1 MEALAVLGLVAN
13 IVQLLDAAGNAF
25 TVCCEIYTLGRSIE
39 DTSLAFTSEQLHEAY
54 GHLSKS
60 LNNTAIPIGS
70 GINLMSLATQCCETA
85 KTLQEELDALRK
97 PPGSGVRATIKKAWL
112 KKQKTK
118 AIKKLKFALSEYEK
132 ALDTK
137 ILIDVRQTLGT
148 LDAKQEGQSKQLGQQ
163 LSQLSSDL
171 KACQLGFAG
180 QLSSEIDRYVTA
192 SEAQHEVT
200 RDHVKT
206 HITDLNRS
214 HIEQLS
220 EQRRQQHGQQQHD
233 QFLHS
238 LRFREIHTRM
248 NDIADSHSQTLHWMF
263 EDDATRPWD
272 SFCSWL
278 QADDRL
284 YWINGKPG
292 SGKSTL
298 MKFLINDPRTRD
310 LLAKGSSSKS
320 PLIVGFYFWL
330 SGSEMQRSFKGFLC
344 SIIHQLV
351 HEDRRLVTKLLRRNT
366 GLLSKR
372 NTGDW
377 SKQELQRILTEIINL
392 LDRPLCIFLD
402 GLDEFDQKDDID
414 LLLNLVEAGFELA
427 LIKFCISSRPEN
439 YITKR
444 LSGYKQLHLQ
454 DLTAYDIESC
464 ILTKL
469 KATRNQCPPTSID
482 DEYLERIVK
491 TIAKKADG
499 VFLWV
504 YYALNCLVRGTRNED
519 DFGVLLGRIEE
530 LPNGMHQLYLQMW
543 NRLKEDQQHYQEEAA
558 TYFSYV
564 ATCFAVNEHFP
575 LSLFE
580 MLAALDPQL
589 QSIILDDLNPQ
600 DPFDL
605 AQKREQLK
613 SRIITRSAG
622 LLEFSMEEETD
633 TDEDEAGTDGDETDR
648 DDCSLL
654 SENSQPM
661 VAMDDYETLT
671 HSPSNQS
678 RESLCDP
685 ASQSDADFFSPKSP
699 QNDIPYRAGT
709 HSNHMLAVQ
718 HRTKLKYLHRTA
730 RDFLLSTEDG
740 RRVCG
745 KPKDSLITRSINI
758 VRARMTALV
767 QGLLKFDSTS
777 VENLILDIKRYF
789 CEGNPNEKHETES
802 LIFLRRLCQ
811 SLSVPGDPQHHIGY
825 TTFWMSSN
833 PGFEGNAAEC
843 GCTEYVQ
850 KFVQDRASYIDP
862 RRRGLL
868 VLHALTNPDLVTEFP
883 GVMALVSW
891 LATNGAELHMTYLR
905 GIHISTPASEIL
917 LQINRFV
924 DSKDEMVLRRSY
936 DSLHALLPYLGARSG
951 RCILKLS
958 LGSNGFVGS
967 AGSPWDSDFWEVS
980 KGQILVHMSILKFCY
995 LVMERVEDRLPYVT
1009 QWRKAADESQ
1019 SLGVVASANLVE
1031 LHGLDYADC
1040 SSRPDIGEV
1049 SLTRIPLIGIAPER
1063 DNVLRWSELNSD
1075 APCVC
1080 PSENDALY
1088 LGKAL
1093 ERILFSSSVP
1103 ASSVRAFFEDLN
1115 ARLDEVGERSEYKEL
1130 GVWKREYTKA
1140 VDEDGELARDCDLDL
1155 ESLGDKWYV

>member
-1 MEALAVLGLVAN
+1 MDKRTPLKRSCYLHLIMEALAVLGLVAN
-13 IVQLLDAAGNAF
+13 IVQLVDAAGNAF
-25 TVCCEIYTLGRSIE
+25 TVCREIYTLGRSIE

-118 AIKKLKFALSEYEK
+118 AIRKLKFALSEYEK

-171 KACQLGFAG
+171 KACQMGFAG

-220 EQRRQQHGQQQHD
+220 KQRRQQHDQQQHD

-238 LRFREIHTRM
+238 LWFREIHTRI
-248 NDIADSHSQTLHWMF
+248 NDIADSHSRTLHWIF
-263 EDDATRPWD
+263 EDNATRPWD

-278 QADDRL
+278 QANDRL

-320 PLIVGFYFWL
+320 PLVVGFYFWL

-414 LLLNLVEAGFELA
+414 LLLNLVEAGFETA

-439 YITKR
+439 YISKR
-444 LSGYKQLHLQ
+444 LSGYKQLRLQ
-454 DLTAYDIESC
+454 DLTAYDIKSC

-482 DEYLERIVK
+482 DEYLERIVE

-504 YYALNCLVRGTRNED
+504 YYALNSLVRGMRNED

-543 NRLKEDQQHYQEEAA
+543 NRLNEDQQHYQEEAA

-605 AQKREQLK
+605 AQKCEQLK

-633 TDEDEAGTDGDETDR
+633 TDEDEAGTDGDEPDTDEDEAGTDEDETDR
-648 DDCSLL
+648 DDCSLS
-654 SENSQPM
+654 SENPQSM

-709 HSNHMLAVQ
+709 HSNYTLAVQ

-730 RDFLLSTEDG
+730 RDFLLNTEDG

-758 VRARMTALV
+758 VRARMTTLV

-777 VENLILDIKRYF
+777 VEYLILDIKRHF

-811 SLSVPGDPQHHIGY
+811 SLSIPGDPQHHIGY
-825 TTFWMSSN
+825 TTFWTYSN
-833 PGFEGNAAEC
+833 PSFESNAAEC

-905 GIHISTPASEIL
+905 EPYVFTPASRIL
-917 LQINRFV
+917 IQIDSFV
-924 DSKDEMVLRRSY
+924 DSKDEMVLRRFY

-951 RCILKLS
+951 RCLLKLS
-958 LGSNGFVGS
+958 LGSDGFVGL
-967 AGSPWDSDFWEVS
+967 AGSLWDDNLWELS
-980 KGQILVHMSILKFCY
+980 KGQILVHMSILKLCY

-1009 QWRKAADESQ
+1009 QW
-1019 SLGVVASANLVE
+1019 
-1031 LHGLDYADC
+1031 
-1040 SSRPDIGEV
+1040 SRPDIREEP
-1049 SLTRIPLIGIAPER
+1049 LTRVPLIGIAPKC

-1103 ASSVRAFFEDLN
+1103 ASSDRAFFEDLN

-1155 ESLGDKWYV
+1155 ENLGDKWYV